1 MSKTGRI
8 CCLIVFW
15 VYVFCLLQ
23 SALFQFSVDEII
35 DSFVHWSP
43 KAVYAQL
50 KVSNFLPFL
59 GAASLRGYLYGC
71 ILAFLPFGLCLPL
84 LFFRR
89 PGPFKVLTITLFLS
103 LLTEAI
109 PFFAGLAPFDV
120 NAVLFSMFGALL
132 GYWIFAIWRHYWPQV
147 QFLISKHPSPE
158 ERDKYEDDDYDN
170 YDEEQPWRR

>member
-1 MSKTGRI
+1 M
-8 CCLIVFW
+8 
-15 VYVFCLLQ
+15 
-23 SALFQFSVDEII
+23 
-35 DSFVHWSP
+35 
-43 KAVYAQL
+43 
-50 KVSNFLPFL
+50 
-59 GAASLRGYLYGC
+59 
-71 ILAFLPFGLCLPL
+71 AFLPFGLCLPL

-132 GYWIFAIWRHYWPQV
+132 GYWIFALWRHYWPQV

-158 ERDKYEDDDYDN
+158 ERDKYEDYDD